1 VQVGHGSL
9 FSSRA
14 YLVVAGSGLADPDM
28 KLFAVYADGSR
39 RRIWLILSQK
49 PVAPAGFHYYSIPPL
64 RHGRG
69 RRVTSLQLVR
79 GSRVIA
85 RQLDT
90 TGYQAPEQPDPV
102 PLKVA
107 LHVFAS

>member
-39 RRIWLILSQK
+39 QRIWLILSQK

-69 RRVTSLQLVR
+69 RRVTSPQLVR